1 MMKCNK
7 CGKTML
13 VEQVPEVHVSEVEM
27 PCGDPNCDGKATY
40 RNNKSFS
47 SGTASTNESSNIITE
62 DLPGINN
69 GKTPL

>member
-47 SGTASTNESSNIITE
+47 TSKI
-62 DLPGINN
+62 L
-69 GKTPL
+69 